1 MKDITPQP
9 PVRWA
14 SPEAPAPLAAPG
26 GYPDY
31 GPTPPPRSATP
42 SLGRYLE
49 FLRRKWW
56 LLLLT
61 TLACVGLALAYLTYW
76 PAKYASSAYL
86 WVTGKMGVNMREGP
100 TYSDD
105 AQSFYGTQVELL
117 QSPQVMLRAVTRLRD
132 AAGLQLPTG
141 PDGQPLLP
149 GLRVSQL
156 PKSAVF
162 ELKVKGPDT
171 NYVQPFLNAVMDEF
185 LAYKKEVR
193 VGLSS
198 DAFATLSAQ
207 VTRYE
212 SDLKAEQEKLT
223 TYQRENNTAVLEEQA
238 KTAGVFLTQLHA
250 DFSRLKLETQILE
263 AVAAD
268 KGLSES
274 LATNAFPLTPDARK
288 FTEMSLPAA
297 GGTSSEFIVARQ
309 QLEMLKI
316 QRTQLGQYLRPKHPD
331 MIQLDEEIARAGQLV
346 DFFGQQS
353 RDQLGTAR
361 ETMRLRLP
369 KVLETIK
376 EWETKVSD
384 ASQRLAELDRMKTN
398 IQRVQGLY
406 DRLLGLLQT
415 VDVSRNLEQENF
427 SVLQKASDPKPANLS
442 PPIALGLA
450 VFMGIGAGLALIFLV
465 ERMDDRLLSLDEVSH
480 QFMEWV
486 VGQVPEVHNE
496 RKKRRPAL
504 LEGNDPRH
512 IFAESYRSLRSAL
525 LFGVPLEAKPKTL
538 LVTSAIPSEGKSTVA
553 ANLARTLAFGGS
565 RVLLIDADLR
575 RGVLHDLFG
584 VAREPGLA
592 ELLARNGH
600 SSALVSP
607 GGDPDQGPGTRDQ
620 GTKGPGT
627 RDQGTRDQGTRDQGT
642 KGPGT
647 RDQTLASFGGE
658 GRGEEAPALDL
669 THFVVPTSIPNL
681 FLLPC
686 GGPQDRSGELLLGHR
701 LDALLAQA
709 RADYDCVIMDSI
721 PVFAADDTTSLAP
734 KMDGVIFVVRN
745 SFSSA
750 GTVRGALEMLYE
762 RQARVLG
769 LVYNRANP
777 DAKSYHYYKYAA
789 YDRSAKRA

>member
-1 MKDITPQP
+1 
-9 PVRWA
+9 
-14 SPEAPAPLAAPG
+14 
-26 GYPDY
+26 
-31 GPTPPPRSATP
+31 
-42 SLGRYLE
+42 
-49 FLRRKWW
+49 
-56 LLLLT
+56 
-61 TLACVGLALAYLTYW
+61 
-76 PAKYASSAYL
+76 
-86 WVTGKMGVNMREGP
+86 
-100 TYSDD
+100 
-105 AQSFYGTQVELL
+105 
-117 QSPQVMLRAVTRLRD
+117 
-132 AAGLQLPTG
+132 
-141 PDGQPLLP
+141 
-149 GLRVSQL
+149 
-156 PKSAVF
+156 
-162 ELKVKGPDT
+162 
-171 NYVQPFLNAVMDEF
+171 
-185 LAYKKEVR
+185 
-193 VGLSS
+193 
-198 DAFATLSAQ
+198 
-207 VTRYE
+207 
-212 SDLKAEQEKLT
+212 
-223 TYQRENNTAVLEEQA
+223 
-238 KTAGVFLTQLHA
+238 
-250 DFSRLKLETQILE
+250 
-263 AVAAD
+263 
-268 KGLSES
+268 
-274 LATNAFPLTPDARK
+274 
-288 FTEMSLPAA
+288 
-297 GGTSSEFIVARQ
+297 
-309 QLEMLKI
+309 
-316 QRTQLGQYLRPKHPD
+316 
-331 MIQLDEEIARAGQLV
+331 
-346 DFFGQQS
+346 
-353 RDQLGTAR
+353 
-361 ETMRLRLP
+361 
-369 KVLETIK
+369 
-376 EWETKVSD
+376 
-384 ASQRLAELDRMKTN
+384 
-398 IQRVQGLY
+398 VQGLY

-486 VGQVPEVHNE
+486 VGQVPEVRNE

-584 VAREPGLA
+584 LPREPGLA

-607 GGDPDQGPGTRDQ
+607 GGDPDQGP
-620 GTKGPGT
+620 
-627 RDQGTRDQGTRDQGT
+627 GTRDQGT